1 MNVYSLT
8 YDSVSSIVVKVLIM
22 TVCHFDR
29 MEVNMPKP
37 TFYNLNEQKREIL
50 IEAAK
55 KEFSRVSLYDASISN
70 ILKSAGIPRGSFYQY
85 FEDKEDAFFYLLNEH
100 TQERHE
106 KFLTNLMTFNGD
118 IFEAVTD
125 IFHHTLQRSHSQG
138 QNNFI
143 KNVLLN
149 MNYKIEKAFTKFLSK
164 EELNKR
170 YDEVFDLV
178 DWKSLNISDE
188 HQLYHVLQILSAVT
202 FHNLVHSISNE
213 LSIGE
218 AVSKYKIEIDL
229 LKTGLANK

>member
-1 MNVYSLT
+1 
-8 YDSVSSIVVKVLIM
+8 
-22 TVCHFDR
+22 
-29 MEVNMPKP
+29 MEVSMPKP
-37 TFYNLNEQKREIL
+37 TFYNLKEEKKQIL

-55 KEFSRVSLYDASISN
+55 KEFSRVSLYEASISN

-85 FEDKEDAFFYLLNEH
+85 FQDKEDAFFYLLNEH
-100 TQERHE
+100 TQERHD
-106 KFLTNLMTFNGD
+106 KFLTNLKIYNGD
-118 IFEAVTD
+118 IFEAVTE
-125 IFHHTLQRSHSQG
+125 IFHHTLKRSHSQG

-188 HQLYHVLQILSAVT
+188 HQLYHVMQILSAVT

-213 LSIGE
+213 LSYEE
-218 AVSKYKIEIDL
+218 AVSKYRFEIDL
-229 LKTGLANK
+229 VKTGISKK